1 MNARALLDALAACGV
16 RLWAEE
22 GALRYVSPPGA
33 LTPALRDAVR
43 AQREEVLRALAG
55 PAGTGFADDATSTD
69 DALRE
74 AQEERAAIL
83 EHDAEMP
90 RPEAESVARFA
101 YRAWLYRLSDDPD
114 RWLTLV
120 TPASVD
126 EAAAAVCLVGKFG
139 AARVL
144 ELRPH
149 GTGGGSGPE

>member
-1 MNARALLDALAACGV
+1 VNARALLDALAACGV

-55 PAGTGFADDATSTD
+55 PAGTGSADHAISADG
-69 DALRE
+69 ALRE

-120 TPASVD
+120 TPASLD
-126 EAAAAVCLVGKFG
+126 EPE
-139 AARVL
+139 ARQSL
-144 ELRPH
+144 ALRF
-149 GTGGGSGPE
+149 GPERIVEVRAHAGS